1 LHAERKADDT
11 LADRQKIETDLRSTI
26 EDLER
31 RCEMLSGELA
41 ATASQNKLLTDANNK
56 SQAEWRS
63 MTVELDESRTT
74 VGRLHDDL
82 QKHEKI
88 TAADHDEIRTRHA
101 NATSV
106 MESQLRVRFFL
117 RRQNFKTYS
126 F

>member
-101 NATSV
+101 NAISV

-117 RRQNFKTYS
+117 RRQN
-126 F
+126 